1 MGRIRVLEAEV
12 ASKIAAGE
20 VVERPVSVVKELVE
34 NALDAGATEI
44 RVELIDGGKKLVRVQ
59 DNGSG
64 MNQED
69 AALCFKR
76 HATSKIAS
84 EADLERIATLGFR
97 GEALASIS
105 AVARVTLKTSDGSGE
120 KGFLIEREGEKL
132 LRFVE
137 SAFPRGTM
145 VEVRDLFFNL
155 PARRK
160 FLRSDRSELSLVASY
175 LTTTALAFPE
185 VKFILLHNQKELINC
200 PAVSSLKE
208 RVYQLF
214 GKKVLDN
221 LMDLDYEE
229 ENYRIWGLGSRPF
242 SGRLDRQRQFF
253 FVNRRPVKDRM
264 LTVALAQAYLGML
277 EKQRNPEGFIF
288 LEIPYDQV
296 DVNVH
301 PAKSEVRFREPQKV
315 FRMILRSVEMA
326 AREESLVKPITVG
339 EEKGSKGEHPVS
351 GGKVGRSIIAE
362 SEAGDSL
369 LPGTGPEQEEPLL
382 VPPAEQ
388 PVLKAGAVAEPG
400 PGKPAAPVRVLGQYL
415 DSYIIAVSEEAVFI
429 IDQHNAHE
437 RILFEKFRRLE
448 RDRSWASKQALFP
461 PVLELTPKQQVNYQ
475 DRKDEL
481 EELGFRLEP
490 MGGLSFALKEYP
502 EVFREEEAAD
512 ILVSLLE
519 DEEEGKFQDRRERM
533 MATMACKAAVKAGRV
548 LAREEM
554 EFLASELFLTETPG
568 LCPHGRPVIIRLDR
582 SRIERTLGRQPE

>member
-1 MGRIRVLEAEV
+1 MGRIRILGPEV

-34 NALDAGATEI
+34 NSLDAGSTEI

-59 DNGSG
+59 DNGCG
-64 MNQED
+64 MTQED

-76 HATSKIAS
+76 HATSKITG
-84 EADLERIATLGFR
+84 EADLEKISTLGFR

-105 AVARVTLKTSDGSGE
+105 AVSRVTLKTSDGSGE
-120 KGFLIEREGEKL
+120 KGFQIEREGEKL
-132 LRFVE
+132 LRFIE
-137 SAFPRGTM
+137 SAFPRGTL

-185 VKFILLHNQKELINC
+185 VKFVLLHNQKELINC

-221 LMDLDYEE
+221 LMGLDYGE
-229 ENYRIWGLGSRPF
+229 ENYRIYGLSSRPF
-242 SGRLDRQRQFF
+242 SGRLDRQHQFF

-277 EKQRNPEGFIF
+277 EKQRNPEGFVF
-288 LEIPYDQV
+288 LEIPYEQV

-315 FRMILRSVEMA
+315 FRMILRAVELA

-339 EEKGSKGEHPVS
+339 GERGSQEEFPGSAGKTSRAIRAGSEVS
-351 GGKVGRSIIAE
+351 GG
-362 SEAGDSL
+362 L
-369 LPGTGPEQEEPLL
+369 LPGAGVEGEEPLL
-382 VPPAEQ
+382 VAPAERSI
-388 PVLKAGAVAEPG
+388 LKARVVAEPG
-400 PGKPAAPVRVLGQYL
+400 SGEPTAPVRVLGQYL
-415 DSYIIAVSEEAVFI
+415 DSYIVAVSEEAVFI

-448 RDRSWASKQALFP
+448 RERAWASKQTLFP
-461 PVLELTPKQQVNYQ
+461 RVLELTPKQQVNYQ
-475 DRKDEL
+475 DWQSEL
-481 EELGFRLEP
+481 EKLGFRLEP

-502 EVFREEEAAD
+502 DVFREEEASD

-519 DEEEGKFQDRRERM
+519 DEEEGKFQTRREKM
-533 MATMACKAAVKAGRV
+533 IATMACKAAVKAGRV

-554 EFLASELFLTETPG
+554 EFLASELFSTETPG

-582 SRIERTLGRQPE
+582 SRIERTLGREPE

>member
-185 VKFILLHNQKELINC
+185 VKFVLQQNQKELINC
-200 PAVSSLKE
+200 PAVSSLKD

-475 DRKDEL
+475 DRKNEL

-502 EVFREEEAAD
+502 DVFREEEAAD
-512 ILVSLLE
+512 ILVSLL
-519 DEEEGKFQDRRERM
+519 DEEEGGKFQDRREKM
-533 MATMACKAAVKAGRV
+533 IATMACKAAVKAGQV

-582 SRIERTLGRQPE
+582 SRIERTLGREPE

>member
-1 MGRIRVLEAEV
+1 MGRIRVLEPGV

-34 NALDAGATEI
+34 NSLDAGATEI
-44 RVELIDGGKKLVRVQ
+44 RVELIDGGKKLIRVQ

-69 AALCFKR
+69 AAVCFKR

-105 AVARVTLKTSDGSGE
+105 AVSRITLKTSDGSGE
-120 KGFLIEREGEKL
+120 KGFQIEREGEKL

-137 SAFPRGTM
+137 SAFPRGTL

-160 FLRSDRSELSLVASY
+160 FLRSDRSELSLVVSY

-185 VKFILLHNQKELINC
+185 VKFVLQQNQKELINC

-221 LMDLDYEE
+221 LMGLEYEE

-242 SGRLDRQRQFF
+242 AGRLDRQHQFF

-288 LEIPYDQV
+288 LEIPYEQV

-315 FRMILRSVEMA
+315 FRMILRAVEMA

-339 EEKGSKGEHPVS
+339 REKGSREESHGSS
-351 GGKVGRSIIAE
+351 GKSSREIRPG
-362 SEAGDSL
+362 SEVADSL
-369 LPGTGPEQEEPLL
+369 LPGAGVDREQPLL
-382 VPPAEQ
+382 VAPTGLPASK
-388 PVLKAGAVAEPG
+388 PGVIAEPG
-400 PGKPAAPVRVLGQYL
+400 PGESRGPVRVLGQYL

-437 RILFEKFRRLE
+437 RILFERFRQLE
-448 RDRSWASKQALFP
+448 RDRAWASKQALFP
-461 PVLELTPKQQVNYQ
+461 PLLELTPKQQVNYQ
-475 DRKDEL
+475 DRKAEL
-481 EELGFRLEP
+481 DGLGFRLEP

-502 EVFREEEAAD
+502 DVFREEEAAD

-519 DEEEGKFQDRRERM
+519 DEEEGKFQNRRERM

-568 LCPHGRPVIIRLDR
+568 LCPHGRPVVIRLER
-582 SRIERTLGRQPE
+582 SRIERTLGRRQE

>member
-34 NALDAGATEI
+34 NSLDAGATEI
-44 RVELIDGGKKLVRVQ
+44 KVELVDGGKKLVRVQ
-59 DNGSG
+59 DNGCG
-64 MNQED
+64 MAQED
-69 AALCFKR
+69 AVLCFKR

-105 AVARVTLKTSDGSGE
+105 AVSRVTLKTSDGSGE
-120 KGFLIEREGEKL
+120 KGFQIEREGEKL

-137 SAFPRGTM
+137 SAFPRGTL

-185 VKFILLHNQKELINC
+185 VKFVLLNNQKELVNC
-200 PAVSSLKE
+200 PAVLSLKE

-221 LMDLDYEE
+221 LMDLDYAE
-229 ENYRIWGLGSRPF
+229 ENYRIYGLSSRPF
-242 SGRLDRQRQFF
+242 SGRLDRQHQFF

-277 EKQRNPEGFIF
+277 EKQRNPEGFVF
-288 LEIPYDQV
+288 LEIPYEQV

-315 FRMILRSVEMA
+315 FRMILRAVESA
-326 AREESLVKPITVG
+326 AREESLVKPIMAGG
-339 EEKGSKGEHPVS
+339 EGRKGKETPVS
-351 GGKVGRSIIAE
+351 GRLTGQDLRPRDEAASGDSPGTAQEQPLLMTPPAPAAIKAGGVA
-362 SEAGDSL
+362 EAGR
-369 LPGTGPEQEEPLL
+369 GERQ
-382 VPPAEQ
+382 AM
-388 PVLKAGAVAEPG
+388 
-400 PGKPAAPVRVLGQYL
+400 VRVLGQYL

-437 RILFEKFRRLE
+437 RILFERFGQLE
-448 RDRSWASKQALFP
+448 RNRAWTSKQALFP
-461 PVLELTPKQQVNYQ
+461 RVLELAPRQQVNYQ
-475 DRKDEL
+475 DRQSEL
-481 EELGFRLEP
+481 EDLGFKLEP

-502 EVFREEEAAD
+502 DVFREEEAAD
-512 ILVSLLE
+512 ILISLLG
-519 DEEEGKFQDRRERM
+519 DEEEGKFQNRREKM
-533 MATMACKAAVKAGRV
+533 IATMACKAAVKAGRA

-554 EFLASELFLTETPG
+554 EFLVSELFTTETPG

-582 SRIERTLGRQPE
+582 SRIERTLGREPE

>member
-1 MGRIRVLEAEV
+1 MGRIRILGPEV

-34 NALDAGATEI
+34 NSLDAGATEI

-59 DNGSG
+59 DDGCG
-64 MNQED
+64 MTQED

-76 HATSKIAS
+76 HATSKITG
-84 EADLERIATLGFR
+84 EADLEKISTLGFR

-105 AVARVTLKTSDGSGE
+105 AVSRVTLETSDGSGE
-120 KGFLIEREGEKL
+120 KGFQIEREGEKL
-132 LRFVE
+132 LRFIE
-137 SAFPRGTM
+137 SAFPRGTL

-185 VKFILLHNQKELINC
+185 VKFVLLHNEKELINC

-221 LMDLDYEE
+221 LMGLDYGE
-229 ENYRIWGLGSRPF
+229 ENYRIYGLSSRPF
-242 SGRLDRQRQFF
+242 SGRLDRQHQFF

-264 LTVALAQAYLGML
+264 LTVALTQAYLGML
-277 EKQRNPEGFIF
+277 EKQRNPEGFVF
-288 LEIPYDQV
+288 LEIPYEQV

-315 FRMILRSVEMA
+315 FRMILRAVELA
-326 AREESLVKPITVG
+326 AREESLVKPIMVG
-339 EEKGSKGEHPVS
+339 GGRGNQEEFPGSAGKASRAIRAGSEVS
-351 GGKVGRSIIAE
+351 DG
-362 SEAGDSL
+362 L
-369 LPGTGPEQEEPLL
+369 LPGAGVGGEEPLL
-382 VPPAEQ
+382 VAPPEQ
-388 PVLKAGAVAEPG
+388 PVLRARVVAEPG
-400 PGKPAAPVRVLGQYL
+400 PGEPTAPVRVLGQYL
-415 DSYIIAVSEEAVFI
+415 DSYIVAVSEEAVFI

-448 RDRSWASKQALFP
+448 RDRAWASKQALFP
-461 PVLELTPKQQVNYQ
+461 RVLELTPKQQVNYQ
-475 DRKDEL
+475 DRQTEL

-502 EVFREEEAAD
+502 DVFREEEASD

-519 DEEEGKFQDRRERM
+519 DEEEGKFQTRREKM
-533 MATMACKAAVKAGRV
+533 IATMACKAAVKAGQV

-554 EFLASELFLTETPG
+554 EFLASELFFTETPG
-568 LCPHGRPVIIRLDR
+568 LCPHGRPVLIRLDR
-582 SRIERTLGRQPE
+582 SRIERTLGREPE

>member
-76 HATSKIAS
+76 HATSKITS

-185 VKFILLHNQKELINC
+185 VKFVLQQNQKELINC
-200 PAVSSLKE
+200 PAVSSLKD

-475 DRKDEL
+475 DRKNEL

-502 EVFREEEAAD
+502 DVFREEEAAD
-512 ILVSLLE
+512 ILVSLL
-519 DEEEGKFQDRRERM
+519 DEEEGGKFQDRREKM
-533 MATMACKAAVKAGRV
+533 IATMACKAAVKAGQV

-582 SRIERTLGRQPE
+582 SRIERTLGREPE

>member
-185 VKFILLHNQKELINC
+185 VKFVLQQNQKELINC
-200 PAVSSLKE
+200 PAVSSLKD

-242 SGRLDRQRQFF
+242 SGRLDRHRQFF

-288 LEIPYDQV
+288 LEIPYGQV

-326 AREESLVKPITVG
+326 ARVESLVKPITVG
-339 EEKGSKGEHPVS
+339 EEKGSQGEPHGLTGKACPSIVAKGEV
-351 GGKVGRSIIAE
+351 
-362 SEAGDSL
+362 GDSL
-369 LPGTGPEQEEPLL
+369 PPGTGLKQEEPLL

-400 PGKPAAPVRVLGQYL
+400 PGQPAAPVRVLGQYL

-448 RDRSWASKQALFP
+448 RDRAWASKQALFP

-475 DRKDEL
+475 DRQTEL

-502 EVFREEEAAD
+502 EVFREEEASD
-512 ILVSLLE
+512 ILLSLLE

-533 MATMACKAAVKAGRV
+533 MATMACKAAVKAGRMLV
-548 LAREEM
+548 REEM
-554 EFLASELFLTETPG
+554 EFLAYELFLTETPG
-568 LCPHGRPVIIRLDR
+568 LCPHGRPVIIRLER
-582 SRIERTLGRQPE
+582 SRIERTLGRVPE

>member
-84 EADLERIATLGFR
+84 EADLEKISTLGFR

-185 VKFILLHNQKELINC
+185 VKFVLQQNQKELINC
-200 PAVSSLKE
+200 PAVSSLKD

-339 EEKGSKGEHPVS
+339 GEKESQRESPGSAGEASRATRTGSEVS
-351 GGKVGRSIIAE
+351 DR
-362 SEAGDSL
+362 L

-400 PGKPAAPVRVLGQYL
+400 PWQPAAPVRVLGQYL

-475 DRKDEL
+475 DRKNEL

-519 DEEEGKFQDRRERM
+519 DEEEGKFQNRRERM